1 MSADHA
7 LQSELQTSQF
17 RSDQP
22 QQRVWV
28 AYASPTQ
35 HYYLQLPFQQGMS
48 VADAIAQ
55 SAITQQVNLPEP
67 LIVGIFGVRVEDMDQ
82 VLKAGDR
89 VEIYRALT
97 INPKEIRRK
106 RAAAN
111 PVSRYCRGNR
121 FKQASKQK

>member
-1 MSADHA
+1 MSAERL
-7 LQSELQTSQF
+7 LQSEPQTAQF
-17 RSDQP
+17 RLDQ
-22 QQRVWV
+22 QQPCVWV

-35 HYYLQLPFQQGMS
+35 HYYLQMPFQQGMT
-48 VADAIAQ
+48 VADAIAL
-55 SAITQQVNLPEP
+55 SGIAEQVDLPEP
-67 LIVGIFGVRVEDMDQ
+67 LTMGIFGQRVEGPEQ
-82 VLKAGDR
+82 VLQAGDR

-121 FKQASKQK
+121 FKQAAKAK